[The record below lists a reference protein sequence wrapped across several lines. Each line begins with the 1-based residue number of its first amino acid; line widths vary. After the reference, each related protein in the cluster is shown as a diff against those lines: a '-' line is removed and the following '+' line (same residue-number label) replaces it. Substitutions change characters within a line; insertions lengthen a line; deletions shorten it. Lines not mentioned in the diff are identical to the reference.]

1 MAVRRSA
8 GDRMWSVGN
17 AQRIFRDKVIFHY
30 TIMVN
35 TKYKTV
41 VVKNIELYNIKANI
55 MYRIKSH
62 LGGLRTCDVI

>member
-1 MAVRRSA
+1 MVVRRSA
-8 GDRMWSVGN
+8 GNRMWSVGN

-41 VVKNIELYNIKANI
+41 VVKNIELYNIKSKYYVSNK
-55 MYRIKSH
+55 KSFRRFED
-62 LGGLRTCDVI
+62 LRM

>member
-1 MAVRRSA
+1 MVVRRSA

-41 VVKNIELYNIKANI
+41 VVKNIELYNIKSKRYVSNK
-55 MYRIKSH
+55 KSFRRFED
-62 LGGLRTCDVI
+62 LRM